1 MYSNAPEAIKEIY
14 KKILWTLL
22 IKMNVPVD
30 EAREMMGEIG
40 GRGMGYLFEKRANV
54 TEN

>member
-1 MYSNAPEAIKEIY
+1 MDFTNK
-14 KKILWTLL
+14 
-22 IKMNVPVD
+22 D
-30 EAREMMGEIG
+30 ECARGRGREMMGEIG